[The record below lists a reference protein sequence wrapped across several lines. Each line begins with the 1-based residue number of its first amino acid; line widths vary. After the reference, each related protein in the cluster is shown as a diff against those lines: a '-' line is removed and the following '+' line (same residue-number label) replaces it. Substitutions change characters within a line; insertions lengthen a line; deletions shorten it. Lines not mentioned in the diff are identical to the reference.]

1 MIHLYRHVSHA
12 NCHPEP
18 KVLHTDGIIDITRA
32 ELVAK
37 QRGGLPLQLRVEKD
51 CQYDNHDN
59 SHNVTCIYY
68 K

>member
-1 MIHLYRHVSHA
+1 MRQRFADMEVNSKNLD
-12 NCHPEP
+12 
-18 KVLHTDGIIDITRA
+18 KTRA

-37 QRGGLPLQLRVEKD
+37 QRGCLPLQLRVKKD